1 MRPGTGLAFAHV
13 ARIRPRLAGG
23 IEAVRARY
31 GGAMTR
37 YGYIG
42 LGMMGSAMAEN
53 LIRCSDGPV
62 TVHDLDAAA
71 VGAAV
76 ALGAE
81 AASDAAAVA
90 RASDV
95 VSVCVPAAAHI
106 EAVLS
111 GPGGVVEG
119 AHEGLTVLIHST
131 VHPDTVLA
139 ARDAAA
145 EWGVA
150 LFDASVAGGPE
161 NARAGSLT
169 VLAGGL
175 AGMPSAARELLDAYA
190 GTLIDAGPVSAGAAL
205 KIAINVM
212 TYAQFAAAA
221 AAHDMVA
228 STGGEPAA
236 LLEAWRATGQLG
248 ALTEQYCALLEIPA
262 EHIQGELR
270 TLLETQAGIAT
281 KDLSLALEVGRTRPA
296 ASPLLEALRSAMPA
310 VYNVHEDHEEPQ

>member
-1 MRPGTGLAFAHV
+1 
-13 ARIRPRLAGG
+13 
-23 IEAVRARY
+23 
-31 GGAMTR
+31 MTR

-53 LIRCSDGPV
+53 LIRRGNGPV
-62 TVHDLDAAA
+62 TVHDLDATA
-71 VGAAV
+71 VDAAV
-76 ALGAE
+76 ALGAT
-81 AASDAAAVA
+81 AADDAAAVA
-90 RASDV
+90 RSSDV

-111 GPGGVVEG
+111 GPGGIVE
-119 AHEGLTVLIHST
+119 ATHEGLTVLIHST
-131 VHPDTVLA
+131 VHPSTVLA

-175 AGMPSAARELLDAYA
+175 ADMSDAARELLDVYA
-190 GTLIDAGPVSAGAAL
+190 GTLIDSGPPGAGAAL

-221 AAHDMVA
+221 SAHDMVA

-236 LLEAWRATGQLG
+236 LLEAWQSTGQLG

-270 TLLETQAGIAT
+270 TMLETQASIAT
-281 KDLSLALEVGRTRPA
+281 KDLSLALEIGRTRPGA
-296 ASPLLEALRSAMPA
+296 APLLEALRSAMPA
-310 VYNVHEDHEEPQ
+310 VYSVHENHEEPR

>member
-1 MRPGTGLAFAHV
+1 MTG
-13 ARIRPRLAGG
+13 
-23 IEAVRARY
+23 
-31 GGAMTR
+31 

-53 LIRCSDGPV
+53 LIRHGSGPV
-62 TVHDLDAAA
+62 TVHDIDPAA
-71 VGAAV
+71 VDAAV
-76 ALGAE
+76 ALGA
-81 AASDAAAVA
+81 AAAADAAEVA
-90 RASDV
+90 RVSDV

-111 GPGGVVEG
+111 GPGGIVEG
-119 AHEGLTVLIHST
+119 AHEALTVLIHST

-139 ARDAAA
+139 ARAAAA

-150 LFDASVAGGPE
+150 VFDASVAGGAE
-161 NARAGSLT
+161 NAREGNLT

-175 AGMPSAARELLDAYA
+175 ADMPPAARELIEVYA
-190 GTLIDAGPVSAGAAL
+190 GTLIDAGPVGAGAAL

-221 AAHDMVA
+221 TAHDMVA

-236 LLEAWRATGQLG
+236 LLEAWRSMGQLG
-248 ALTEQYCALLEIPA
+248 ALTEQYCALLEIPD

-270 TLLETQAGIAT
+270 TMLETQAGIAT
-281 KDLSLALEVGRTRPA
+281 KDLSLALEVGRTRSGA
-296 ASPLLEALRSAMPA
+296 GALLDALGRVMPA
-310 VYNVHEDHEEPQ
+310 VYNVHDDNEESQ

>member
-1 MRPGTGLAFAHV
+1 MTG
-13 ARIRPRLAGG
+13 
-23 IEAVRARY
+23 
-31 GGAMTR
+31 

-53 LIRCSDGPV
+53 LIRHGSGPV
-62 TVHDLDAAA
+62 TVHDIDPAA
-71 VGAAV
+71 VDAAV
-76 ALGAE
+76 ALGA
-81 AASDAAAVA
+81 AAAADAAEVA
-90 RASDV
+90 RNSDV
-95 VSVCVPAAAHI
+95 VSICVPAAAHI

-111 GPGGVVEG
+111 GPGGIAEG
-119 AHEGLTVLIHST
+119 VHDGLCVLIHST

-139 ARDAAA
+139 ARAAA
-145 EWGVA
+145 TEWGVDV
-150 LFDASVAGGPE
+150 FDACVAGGAD

-175 AGMPSAARELLDAYA
+175 ADMPAAAREVLDVYA
-190 GTLIDAGPVSAGAAL
+190 GTLVDAGPVGAGAVL

-221 AAHDMVA
+221 TAHDLVA

-236 LLEAWRATGQLG
+236 LLESWRFMGQLG

-270 TLLETQAGIAT
+270 TMLETQAGIAT
-281 KDLSLALEVGRTRPA
+281 KDLSLALEVGRTRPGA
-296 ASPLLEALRSAMPA
+296 GALLDALGRVMPA
-310 VYNVHEDHEEPQ
+310 VYNVHDDTKESQ